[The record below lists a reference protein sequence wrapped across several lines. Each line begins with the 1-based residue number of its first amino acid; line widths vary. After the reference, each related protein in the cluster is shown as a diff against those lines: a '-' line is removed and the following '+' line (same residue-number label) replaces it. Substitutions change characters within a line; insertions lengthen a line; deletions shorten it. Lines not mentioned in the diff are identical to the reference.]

1 MDGIVLGRAHG
12 AANVV
17 GGLWPLLH
25 IRSFEMVLGPKTD
38 RWLVKTVAGLLIVN
52 GITQLTTSSTAIGLR
67 QARRLGVGTAAVLAA
82 IDLVYVPARRISKMY
97 LVDAAIEVGWIIAWY
112 RVDKPPKGDRQQLNS
127 VPPGRAAQLSRGD
140 RVEEHDWTG
149 SVCRRSR
156 YRLAPAAG
164 FGHLAMLFGLE
175 SVGHHLVGRLHGLGL
190 E

>member
-127 VPPGRAAQLSRGD
+127 RSARP
-140 RVEEHDWTG
+140 
-149 SVCRRSR
+149 RRTTVQ
-156 YRLAPAAG
+156 G
-164 FGHLAMLFGLE
+164 
-175 SVGHHLVGRLHGLGL
+175 
-190 E
+190 